1 MSADSV
7 AKQAVILAAGRG
19 SRLGHL
25 TDVMPKC
32 LTMVARRTLLDW
44 MLGALREAGIERV
57 LIVGGYRYDALESY
71 RSPSV
76 STMRNEHWAD
86 SNMLGTLRAA
96 QAWLAAAPCL
106 IAYSD
111 IAVVSAH
118 IASLRA
124 TAGDIVVANNTQWR
138 ALWAERFADPL
149 HDAET
154 FAVEASM
161 LRKIGGRATEI
172 GQIGGQFMGLVKTT
186 PTGWAQLNTLM
197 MNEPHLAR
205 TGDTTQ
211 LLARALQAALPIHV
225 VDCAGGWI
233 EIDSE
238 SDLRAVERG
247 LTQENWAHDW
257 RN

>member
-1 MSADSV
+1 MSANSV

-32 LTMVARRTLLDW
+32 LTLVAGRTLLDW
-44 MLGALREAGIERV
+44 MLGALRDAGMERV

-76 STMRNEHWAD
+76 STMRYAHWAD
-86 SNMLGTLRAA
+86 TNMLGTLQAA
-96 QAWLAAAPCL
+96 HAWLAAAPCL

-111 IAVVSAH
+111 IAVRPAH
-118 IASLRA
+118 LASLRA
-124 TAGDIVVANNTQWR
+124 ATGDIVVANNTQWR
-138 ALWAERFADPL
+138 TLWAERFQDPL

-154 FAVEASM
+154 FAAEVGM
-161 LRKIGGRATEI
+161 LRNIGGRATEI
-172 GQIGGQFMGLVKTT
+172 AQIGGQFMGLVKTT
-186 PTGWAQLNTLM
+186 PQGWAQLNALM
-197 MNEPHLAR
+197 LEDSHLAR
-205 TGDTTQ
+205 KGDTTE
-211 LLARALQAALPIHV
+211 LLTRALQADVPIHV

-233 EIDSE
+233 EVDSE
-238 SDLRAVERG
+238 SDLRTVERG
-247 LTQENWAHDW
+247 LMQENWAHEW

>member
-1 MSADSV
+1 MNTNSV
-7 AKQAVILAAGRG
+7 ATHAVILAAGRG

-25 TDVMPKC
+25 TDEKPKC
-32 LTMVARRTLLDW
+32 LTMVAGRTLLDW
-44 MLGALREAGIERV
+44 MLSALLQAGIERV
-57 LIVGGYRYDALESY
+57 LIVSGYGYESLDLC
-71 RSPSV
+71 RSASI
-76 STMRNEHWAD
+76 STLHYAQWAET
-86 SNMLGTLRAA
+86 NMLGTLQTAHT
-96 QAWLAAAPCL
+96 WLAAAPCL

-149 HDAET
+149 LDAET